1 MFITLASR
9 SYIKM
14 HWLNCMVSR
23 SKIRGWV
30 GGKEQIEEKER
41 KYYAK
46 ESRGDT
52 ER

>member
-1 MFITLASR
+1 
-9 SYIKM
+9 
-14 HWLNCMVSR
+14 MVSR

-52 ER
+52 ERWQRNKKWQEENKFGDIY